1 MNTPEYSNQA
11 LVEQLHRI
19 ADALENGQR
28 KENKPMDE
36 QSRKKA
42 AYALNLCL
50 VSVSQIIDYGDVY
63 ILEQEYQ
70 SILNNLNLEHM
81 PKDDALLDILRQILD
96 TITFFRIQEEEK
108 KFIEQDYK
116 RKMRTAVWK
125 ALPNCQ
131 VILGAGK
138 WYAMLLMLVYQVG
151 TGYMNYRNAK
161 AEATQE
167 HAKELWELQ
176 RAAIEQFNGLRRELF
191 TTAWKLADRYNFDDA
206 WRLTEN
212 QITQYN
218 NVLMDGNLS
227 RRLARLEDLEE
238 SFRAYPPFW
247 YFKGHTALMLT
258 QGEPEEAAAMK
269 AVAKAAFEE
278 YFAINRSGYEL
289 LRTDPIYASCAL
301 EYVSLLDRD
310 EIDKKQEYIRC
321 AIQHAGSNFDILQ
334 LCAMAYLDIGAV
346 DLAAKILRHLVCEG
360 YNEEMNAQLLS
371 AIYVEGYLKSGKK
384 DAQYRVK
391 YNFLCK
397 FAEEGEL
404 IPWPQAT
411 RITMQEQYAD
421 FIVNRREALME
432 SYANF
437 MVRYFLYKAR
447 EFRHIVANTTDC
459 REKELI
465 CFARGLRDELSAFPY
480 AQIGQSEFVRCI
492 AAHKD
497 ELHKVI
503 SSGQCTNKTF
513 ETVFGDVFLAVAQSI
528 AQLQLSTMEEI
539 TRLEID
545 LGVAVGSF
553 AEKTVDNLDDG
564 EGVPEDTLHAFLE
577 MGEKLSNQF
586 LQIKGAVKKRDL
598 VRPGAKH
605 MKLLISGEQE
615 YYAYI
620 KRNGLDENHVVAI
633 LNDQSVRD
641 CDLVITETGLA
652 VRDMHSGVATGA
664 KVVLLGPVAFL
675 EMGVRALLPRE
686 VLYADVMYTVDKL
699 KKPNFKNKEVNM
711 EELFRLIDEIKQS
724 HVDDGIE
731 RKIYRTIV
739 LSRPQIKQKKGTRP
753 CNVVLHS
760 LQTRQEKVDY
770 CMAIVAV
777 AVYYGMSIGDITEQK
792 QYVVRA
798 TMLELLNCVDFT
810 DKEKQEIR
818 DMVTR
823 KLHFFELKKYLEP
836 LSIECLESCEDKME
850 EILST
855 ETYLLYEEETEIQ
868 RFKEYIANRQK

>member
-1 MNTPEYSNQA
+1 MSTSEYNNQA

-28 KENKPMDE
+28 KENEPMDE

-81 PKDDALLDILRQILD
+81 PKDDALLDVLRQILD

-108 KFIEQDYK
+108 KFIELDYN
-116 RKMRTAVWK
+116 RKMKAAVWK

-161 AEATQE
+161 AEVGQE
-167 HAKELWELQ
+167 HAKEIWELQ

-218 NVLMDGNLS
+218 KALMDGNLS

-258 QGEPEEAAAMK
+258 QGEPEEATAMK

-301 EYVSLLDRD
+301 EYVALLDRD
-310 EIDKKQEYIRC
+310 EVDKKQEYIRC

-371 AIYVEGYLKSGKK
+371 AIYVEGYLNSGEQ
-384 DAQYRVK
+384 DTQYRVK

-397 FAEEGEL
+397 IANEGEL
-404 IPWPQAT
+404 IPWPYASGL
-411 RITMQEQYAD
+411 TMQDQYAD
-421 FIVNRREALME
+421 FIVNRRETLME

-437 MVRYFLYKAR
+437 MVRYFSYKAR
-447 EFRHIVANTTDC
+447 ECRYVVANATDN

-465 CFARGLRDELSAFPY
+465 CFARAMRDELSTFPY
-480 AQIGQSEFVRCI
+480 AQIGQSDFVRCI

-503 SSGQCTNKTF
+503 SSGKCTNKTF
-513 ETVFGDVFLAVAQSI
+513 EIVFGDVFLAVAQSI
-528 AQLQLSTMEEI
+528 AQMKLSTMEEI

-564 EGVPEDTLHAFLE
+564 EGGPEDTLHAFLE
-577 MGEKLSNQF
+577 LGAELSEHF
-586 LQIKGAVKKRDL
+586 LQIKSKVKKRDL
-598 VRPGAKH
+598 VRSGARH

-633 LNDQSVRD
+633 LNDQSARD

-652 VRDMHSGVATGA
+652 VRDMHSGVAKGA
-664 KVVLLGPVAFL
+664 KLALLGPAAFI
-675 EMGVRALLPRE
+675 EMGVRAMLPKE
-686 VLYADVMYTVDKL
+686 VLYSDVMYKADKL
-699 KKPNFKNKEVNM
+699 KKPSFKNKEVNM

-724 HVDDGIE
+724 CADNSIE
-731 RKIYRTIV
+731 RRIYYTIA
-739 LSRPQIKQKKGTRP
+739 SAK
-753 CNVVLHS
+753 
-760 LQTRQEKVDY
+760 
-770 CMAIVAV
+770 
-777 AVYYGMSIGDITEQK
+777 
-792 QYVVRA
+792 
-798 TMLELLNCVDFT
+798 
-810 DKEKQEIR
+810 
-818 DMVTR
+818 
-823 KLHFFELKKYLEP
+823 
-836 LSIECLESCEDKME
+836 
-850 EILST
+850 
-855 ETYLLYEEETEIQ
+855 
-868 RFKEYIANRQK
+868 